1 MSMRQRALGALIGL
15 GLLLHGLAHAV
26 LPMRAAEA
34 VAPDGM
40 TVLYVLAM
48 VGFVAAGLGLVG
60 VAPLRRTIVPGSV
73 VGGICGLML
82 QLRFF
87 HAEMWPGIVLS
98 TTLPV
103 VAVMYTVIHGIA
115 TRQPARPT
123 WKRMGDAAGLACLA
137 WIAAAAVLWPW
148 HRAWGTA
155 PGEWSITLPGDA
167 VPRTPQFEV
176 LHAVTIDAPPS
187 AVWPWLVQIGHD
199 RAGFYSYDWLERLFL
214 ADVHNVKELR
224 PEWQSRQAG
233 DRVHATQ
240 EGYFGG
246 LFGNRPGWTVTLVEP
261 DRALVLEHWGAFA
274 LLPTSDGQTRFLIR
288 STMSNERIPAWAA
301 AVNMVGFQLPHFI
314 MQRKMMLTIK
324 ELAERERPVVGA
336 GFRVAG

>member
-1 MSMRQRALGALIGL
+1 MLIWQRALGALIGL
-15 GLLLHGLAHAV
+15 GLVLHGLAHAV

-48 VGFVAAGLGLVG
+48 VGFVAAGLGLLG
-60 VAPLRRTIVPGSV
+60 VAPLRWSIVPGAV
-73 VGGICGLML
+73 VGGVCGLML
-82 QLRFF
+82 QLRYF
-87 HAEMWPGIVLS
+87 EVGMWPGVVLS
-98 TTLPV
+98 ATLPV
-103 VAVMYTVIHGIA
+103 VAVVYTAIYGVA
-115 TRQPARPT
+115 ARQRARPA
-123 WKRMGDAAGLACLA
+123 WKRIGDAAGLAFLV
-137 WIAAAAVLWPW
+137 WVAAAAVLWPW
-148 HRAWGTA
+148 HRAWGTS
-155 PGEWSITLPGDA
+155 PEEWSIALPGDA
-167 VPRTPQFEV
+167 VPRTPRFEV
-176 LHAVTIDAPPS
+176 LHGVTIDAPPS

-224 PEWQSRQAG
+224 RGWQSRQAG
-233 DRVHATQ
+233 DRVYATQ

-261 DRALVLEHWGAFA
+261 DRALVLEHWGAFV
-274 LLPTSDGQTRFLIR
+274 LLPTSDGHTRFLIR

-324 ELAERERPVVGA
+324 LLAEREPAVGA
-336 GFRVAG
+336 